1 MKSKKLLV
9 IGAGALAAAAVSGCV
24 QEPIAVPDFT
34 RVSCGSLGGG
44 VEFTPAVTEEVQA
57 VQAAATEWTGST
69 DCDDETGSELTSLS
83 MAGLAIEFPEMG
95 CTTGAGTGTATLR
108 WSDESTSEV
117 SLVVNLDK
125 LSSGTASGNALVV
138 VNTGRFTSWAT
149 VTPVSAVV
157 TAGACADGGVTAVD
171 LTFSSLV
178 LTGVMPEPT
187 PTTEPGET
195 PPPAPEPAPEPAE

>member
-83 MAGLAIEFPEMG
+83 MEGLAIEFPEMG

-149 VTPVSAVV
+149 VTPDAP
-157 TAGACADGGVTAVD
+157 D
-171 LTFSSLV
+171 SSLSTPSAPNGGGA
-178 LTGVMPEPT
+178 LKRYSHTGR
-187 PTTEPGET
+187 
-195 PPPAPEPAPEPAE
+195 PASAMAAARMRT